1 MNGILDRL
9 RSRSG
14 TKRIRAEPGPNNR
27 VHEEVEA
34 TETSSNGFFLT
45 FPKNDTPKEVAM
57 ERVKEMF
64 KDNLK
69 GALICQEKHQGES
82 QSSLVID
89 KHLNFKCTCFQ
100 CETDP
105 SNYRSDEPSAPIP
118 SG

>member
-14 TKRIRAEPGPNNR
+14 TKRIRAEPGPSDR

-34 TETSSNGFFLT
+34 TETSSNEVL
-45 FPKNDTPKEVAM
+45 PDVPQERHDEEVAM

-69 GALICQEKHQGES
+69 GALICQEKHQGEA
-82 QSSLVID
+82 SLV
-89 KHLNFKCTCFQ
+89 
-100 CETDP
+100 
-105 SNYRSDEPSAPIP
+105 
-118 SG
+118 